1 MCNYFFLWW
10 NFRLALAAHHSIYKP
25 SKINTLSE
33 VHVFVSASILI
44 IFLQNFIFGKL
55 RLNNVWFLLKLSL
68 NTYSALSLFW
78 ITVLIFSIKI
88 DQCISFRLWAHS
100 LIGSRSGHTCS
111 KVNSTVLGKNQTAIL
126 AGFWKFLSWVPAHLL
141 IAYTSRLSFLS

>member
-10 NFRLALAAHHSIYKP
+10 NFRLALAAHYSIYKP
-25 SKINTLSE
+25 SKVNTLSE
-33 VHVFVSASILI
+33 VHVFVSASVLI
-44 IFLQNFIFGKL
+44 IFLQNFVFGKL

-78 ITVLIFSIKI
+78 ITVLIFSFKI
-88 DQCISFRLWAHS
+88 DQSISFGLWTHS
-100 LIGSRSGHTCS
+100 LIWSRSGHTS
-111 KVNSTVLGKNQTAIL
+111 RKVNGTVLGKNQTAIL
-126 AGFWKFLSWVPAHLL
+126 AGFWKFLSRIPTHLL